1 MKKRGSCSEP
11 RFAFRF
17 VNGLLNLGEGIVMAD
32 SPYHG
37 VATDGEGD
45 VVLVLVFTLGF
56 LDVGGASA
64 VGEVVGAGHGVRS
77 VVDLLEEGDLVGGT
91 EGDREDDMGTIV
103 VVIAGVVVAPHGV
116 GQFRAAAMRAAG
128 IGILGAG
135 NHGCREE
142 GDHQKGKNFF
152 HRFMGIKL
160 NKKPRADAQEVLPE
174 AVISF
179 SVFRPPL

>member
-32 SPYHG
+32 CPYHG

-64 VGEVVGAGHGVRS
+64 VGEVVGAGHGVRN
-77 VVDLLEEGDLVGGT
+77 VVDLLEEGNLVGGA

-103 VVIAGVVVAPHGV
+103 VVIAGVVVAPDGV
-116 GQFRAAAMRAAG
+116 CQFRAAAVRAAG
-128 IGILGAG
+128 IGLLGAG

-142 GDHQKGKNFF
+142 GDHQKGKDFF
-152 HRFMGIKL
+152 HRFIGY
-160 NKKPRADAQEVLPE
+160 
-174 AVISF
+174 
-179 SVFRPPL
+179 